1 MIVRAR
7 PTILSLFLITKGSV
21 VPRILPQILA
31 AAIFAGAVTWLN
43 HYRSD
48 WVPGFTPTPF
58 ILIGLAISIF
68 LGFRNSAS
76 YDRFWEGRK
85 LWGQLLIDGRT
96 LAQQWLNLP
105 TSPDA
110 AQQRQAVHMLIAF
123 GHALRHHLRDSD
135 PREDLAP
142 LLSPADLRAVMAS
155 GHRPNLLLNL
165 MHRDL
170 GEAVRKG
177 QLSHQLAL
185 AFLDRVA
192 SLGSVLAG
200 CERIRLTPLPFAY
213 TLLLH
218 RTAYLYCF
226 LMPFGLIDTVGLATP
241 LVVAIVSYTFFGL
254 DVLGEEI
261 EEPFGTLV
269 NDLPLTAMCRML
281 EINLREALGETDL
294 PPMVAP
300 VNFTLL

>member
-7 PTILSLFLITKGSV
+7 PTILSLFLITRGSV

-31 AAIFAGAVTWLN
+31 AALFAAALTWLD
-43 HYRSD
+43 HFRSD

-85 LWGQLLIDGRT
+85 LWGQLLIDART

-105 TSPDA
+105 NTADPVRSRRA
-110 AQQRQAVHMLIAF
+110 IHLLIAF

-135 PREDLAP
+135 PRADLAP
-142 LLSPADLRAVMAS
+142 LLSPEELNAVLAS

-165 MHRDL
+165 MHREL
-170 GEAVRKG
+170 GEAVRRG
-177 QLSHQLAL
+177 EISHQLAL
-185 AFLDRVA
+185 AFLERIA
-192 SLGSVLAG
+192 SLAGVLAG

-226 LMPFGLIDTVGLATP
+226 LMPFGLIDTVGAATP
-241 LVVAIVSYTFFGL
+241 LVVAIISYTFFGL
-254 DVLGEEI
+254 DALGEEI

-294 PPMVAP
+294 PTMIEPE
-300 VNFTLL
+300 NFTLL

>member
-21 VPRILPQILA
+21 VPHILPQILA
-31 AAIFAGAVTWLN
+31 ATLFAVAVTALN
-43 HYRSD
+43 HLWPSL
-48 WVPGFTPTPF
+48 VPGFTPTPF

-76 YDRFWEGRK
+76 YDRFWEGRR
-85 LWGQLLIDGRT
+85 LWGQLLIDART
-96 LAQQWLNLP
+96 LSQQWINLP
-105 TSPDA
+105 VEPDG
-110 AQQRQAVHMLIAF
+110 AQRRQAVYMLIAY

-135 PREDLAP
+135 PKDELAP
-142 LLSPADLRAVMAS
+142 LLSAADLQTVLAS
-155 GHRPNLLLNL
+155 GHRPNAILNL

-170 GEAVRKG
+170 GDAVRKDSI
-177 QLSHQLAL
+177 SHQLAL
-185 AFLDRVA
+185 AFLDRVT
-192 SLGSVLAG
+192 SLASVLAG

-213 TLLLH
+213 MLLLH

-226 LMPFGLIDTVGLATP
+226 LLPFGLVDTVDLATP

-269 NDLPLTAMCRML
+269 NDLPLTALCRML

-294 PPMVAP
+294 PKMIEPTGYVLP
-300 VNFTLL
+300 

>member
-7 PTILSLFLITKGSV
+7 PTILSLFVITKGSV

-31 AAIFAGAVTWLN
+31 ATLFAGLLTWLDQT
-43 HYRSD
+43 HPHLI
-48 WVPGFTPTPF
+48 PGFTPTPF

-85 LWGQLLIDGRT
+85 LWGQLLIDGCT
-96 LAQQWLNLP
+96 LAQQWINLP
-105 TSPDA
+105 GTTDPK
-110 AQQRQAVHMLIAF
+110 QQRQAIYLLIAF

-135 PREDLAP
+135 PKTDLAPFLGAEDLA
-142 LLSPADLRAVMAS
+142 AVLAS
-155 GHRPNLLLNL
+155 GHRPNMILNL
-165 MHRDL
+165 LHRDL
-170 GEAVRKG
+170 GAAVHSG
-177 QLSHQLAL
+177 ALSHQLAL
-185 AFLDRVA
+185 AFLERIA
-192 SLGSVLAG
+192 SLAAVLAG

-213 TLLLH
+213 MLLLH

-226 LMPFGLIDTVGLATP
+226 LLPFGLIDTVGLATP

-254 DVLGEEI
+254 DMLGEEI

-269 NDLPLTAMCRML
+269 NDLPLTALCRML
-281 EINLREALGETDL
+281 EINLREALGEKDL
-294 PPMVAP
+294 PAVIEPEGFVLP
-300 VNFTLL
+300 